1 MKDYLKI
8 QKLWYDDCLYEVK
21 IVCSSPI
28 ITASAKVYVCDSIID
43 ALVQQIQLFLSGKI
57 TEGYWTNGER
67 GNDSTT
73 CASLRF
79 LHKDRLGHIL
89 IEVYMELDDGGSYN
103 THNCCFYLNTE
114 TGLLEKFCKN
124 LPKLKQKLRGVEVVL
139 NNLE

>member
-8 QKLWYDDCLYEVK
+8 QKLWYDDCLDEVK

-28 ITASAKVYVCDSIID
+28 
-43 ALVQQIQLFLSGKI
+43 I